1 MSLMVDKVHAASQH
15 PKADRPKN
23 QFPPAW
29 PSIAW
34 LHIYDKLRLTEQK
47 ATVQSLSNL
56 NCLVF
61 EFNDRGLAD
70 EYKETDWAFERAIGT
85 IM

>member
-1 MSLMVDKVHAASQH
+1 MSLVVDKVHAASQH

-34 LHIYDKLRLTEQK
+34 LHIYDKLRLNKKQ
-47 ATVQSLSNL
+47 LCNL
-56 NCLVF
+56 FQTLIVWF
-61 EFNDRGLAD
+61 LNDRGLAD

>member
-1 MSLMVDKVHAASQH
+1 MSLMVDKVHAANQQ

-23 QFPPAW
+23 QFPPQW

-34 LHIYDKLRLTEQK
+34 LHIYDKLRLNKKQPC
-47 ATVQSLSNL
+47 NL
-56 NCLVF
+56 IQTLIVWF
-61 EFNDRGLAD
+61 LNDRGLAD
-70 EYKETDWAFERAIGT
+70 EYKETNWACERAVWT